1 MATIGIIGANGQVG
15 TEVCLFLSQVQNV
28 NVIPICRTELGSA
41 FLRKCGLECRH
52 GSVESSEQAGHLL
65 EDCDLVADFSLVKG
79 RASQIRN
86 TVTKMVRNALTYSA
100 PGAKYVYI
108 STIMA
113 FGMSDHDQVFHKRFL
128 SSTVYG
134 STKRYGERLSYR
146 LGRRMG
152 REVYMLRLGQV
163 HGELQEVSRSIM
175 SSLKSGTAYIPPGPS
190 WTVFVFS
197 IAEALVNILN
207 GKERPGFYTV
217 VSVPSWSW
225 RDIHEYYCRQK
236 GVKADIVSENTLR
249 RTKWYMIFPSAA
261 QRKLISSLLKLL
273 IRYREIIAGYLLFA
287 MPRIEGRIISLYSL
301 FTAKTQITKIKS
313 QGYYRP
319 YDHLFKGKVPGRRL
333 GSLSD
338 SRITMDAPLTKVR
351 STIRSVCFFEY
362 NN

>member
-1 MATIGIIGANGQVG
+1 
-15 TEVCLFLSQVQNV
+15 
-28 NVIPICRTELGSA
+28 
-41 FLRKCGLECRH
+41 
-52 GSVESSEQAGHLL
+52 
-65 EDCDLVADFSLVKG
+65 
-79 RASQIRN
+79 
-86 TVTKMVRNALTYSA
+86 
-100 PGAKYVYI
+100 
-108 STIMA
+108 
-113 FGMSDHDQVFHKRFL
+113 
-128 SSTVYG
+128 
-134 STKRYGERLSYR
+134 
-146 LGRRMG
+146 
-152 REVYMLRLGQV
+152 MLRLGQV